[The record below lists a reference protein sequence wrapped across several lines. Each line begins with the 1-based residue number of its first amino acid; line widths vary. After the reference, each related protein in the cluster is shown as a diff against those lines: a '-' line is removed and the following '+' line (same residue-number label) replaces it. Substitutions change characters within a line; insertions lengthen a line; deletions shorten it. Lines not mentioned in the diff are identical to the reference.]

1 MRIPIIGLAAAF
13 AVAWPAWAVAEPPP
27 APSLGAPVSANDTAL
42 TALIT
47 QALATNP
54 RLKAAQARAGAAQG
68 DVTQAGVLPNPQLSL
83 QTENLAGSGPY
94 RGTRAMETTVG
105 LNQLIELGGKRGSR
119 QAVATAAESRAR
131 LDADIVRLDLIR
143 DVRVAHAALLAATA
157 RRAIVE
163 EQRGLAAE
171 TARAVAARVQSGH
184 DSAIQEDRA
193 ATDLRQAEIEA
204 ARAAREEA
212 AARRSLELL
221 VGGPVPAL
229 DPAALRDLG
238 PPLAAPAAGNNPDVA
253 RWRAEVGRSRAAIAV
268 ERARAVPDVTV
279 GAGVRR
285 FNDGRDTALVL
296 GVTIPIPAFDTNR
309 GGIHRAY
316 QESVEAEMELDRAT
330 RDQDTALAI
339 ARDRVAVARQEAETL
354 ARQVV
359 PVAEQA
365 AAATREG
372 YRQGKFPYLDVLD
385 AQRTL
390 LAARLTLV
398 AAYQDYHQSRADLDR
413 LTGAGE
419 AQP

>member
-1 MRIPIIGLAAAF
+1 MRIPILGLATAL
-13 AVAWPAWAVAEPPP
+13 AVGLAIPLWPAWATPP
-27 APSLGAPVSANDTAL
+27 NDTSL
-42 TALIT
+42 TALIA

-54 RLKAAQARAGAAQG
+54 RLKAAEARAAAAQG
-68 DVTQAGVLPNPQLSL
+68 DVMQAGVLPNPQFSL

-94 RGTRAMETTVG
+94 RGTRAMETTIG
-105 LNQLIELGGKRGSR
+105 LNQLVELGGKRGSR
-119 QAVATAAESRAR
+119 RAVATAAESRAR
-131 LDADIVRLDLIR
+131 LDADIVRLDLVR

-171 TARAVAARVQSGH
+171 TARAVAARVRSGH

-204 ARAAREEA
+204 ARAVRDET
-212 AARRSLELL
+212 AARRSLALL
-221 VGGPVPAL
+221 VGGPVPPL

-238 PPLAAPAAGNNPDVA
+238 AALPVAAGGTTPDVA
-253 RWRAEVGRSRAAIAV
+253 RWRAEVGRTRAAIAV
-268 ERARAVPDVTV
+268 EQARAVPDVTV

-316 QESVEAEMELDRAT
+316 QESTEAEMELDRAT

-339 ARDRVAVARQEAETL
+339 ARDRVAVARAEAETL
-354 ARQVV
+354 AGQVV
-359 PVAEQA
+359 PGAEQA

-413 LTGAGE
+413 LTGAEE

>member
-1 MRIPIIGLAAAF
+1 MRIPILGLATAL
-13 AVAWPAWAVAEPPP
+13 AVGLAIPIWPAWASPPSDT
-27 APSLGAPVSANDTAL
+27 SLT
-42 TALIT
+42 TLIA

-54 RLKAAQARAGAAQG
+54 RLKAAEARAAAAQG
-68 DVTQAGVLPNPQLSL
+68 DVMQAGVLPNPQVSL

-94 RGTRAMETTVG
+94 RGTRAMETTIG
-105 LNQLIELGGKRGSR
+105 LNQLVELGGKRGSR
-119 QAVATAAESRAR
+119 QAVATAAGNRAR
-131 LDADIVRLDLIR
+131 LDADIVRLDLVR

-171 TARAVAARVQSGH
+171 TARAVAARVRSGH

-204 ARAAREEA
+204 ARAVRDET

-221 VGGPVPAL
+221 VGCPVPPL
-229 DPAALRDLG
+229 DPAALSDLG
-238 PPLAAPAAGNNPDVA
+238 AALPVAAGGNTPDVA
-253 RWRAEVGRSRAAIAV
+253 RWRAEVGRTRAAIAV

-316 QESVEAEMELDRAT
+316 QESTEAEMELDRAT

-339 ARDRVAVARQEAETL
+339 ARDRVAVARTEAETL
-354 ARQVV
+354 AGQVV
-359 PVAEQA
+359 PGAEQA

-390 LAARLTLV
+390 LATRLTLV

-413 LTGAGE
+413 LTGAEE

>member
-1 MRIPIIGLAAAF
+1 MRIPILGLAAAL
-13 AVAWPAWAVAEPPP
+13 AVTWPAWAVAEPPP
-27 APSLGAPVSANDTAL
+27 PVPAASIHDATLAN
-42 TALIT
+42 LIA

-54 RLKAAQARAGAAQG
+54 RLKAAQARVAAAQG
-68 DVTQAGVLPNPQLSL
+68 DVMQAGVLPNPQVSL

-94 RGTRAMETTVG
+94 SGTRAMETTLG
-105 LNQLIELGGKRGSR
+105 LNQLVELGGKRGSR

-131 LDADIVRLDLIR
+131 LDADIVRLDLVR
-143 DVRVAHAALLAATA
+143 DVRVAHAALLAATV
-157 RRAIVE
+157 RRTIVE

-171 TARAVAARVQSGH
+171 TARAVAARVRSGH

-204 ARAAREEA
+204 ARAARDET

-221 VGGPVPAL
+221 VGGPVPPL
-229 DPAALRDLG
+229 DPAVLRDLG
-238 PPLAAPAAGNNPDVA
+238 PTLPAAAGGNTPDVA
-253 RWRAEVGRSRAAIAV
+253 RWRAEVGRTRATIAV

-316 QESVEAEMELDRAT
+316 QESTEAEMELDRAT

-339 ARDRVAVARQEAETL
+339 ARDRVAVARAEAETL
-354 ARQVV
+354 AGQVV
-359 PVAEQA
+359 PGAEQA
-365 AAATREG
+365 AAATRDG

-413 LTGAGE
+413 LTGAEE

>member
-1 MRIPIIGLAAAF
+1 MRIPIFGLATAL
-13 AVAWPAWAVAEPPP
+13 AVGLATPLWPAWATPP
-27 APSLGAPVSANDTAL
+27 SDTPL
-42 TALIT
+42 TALVA

-54 RLKAAQARAGAAQG
+54 RLKAAEARAAAAQG
-68 DVTQAGVLPNPQLSL
+68 DVMQAGVLPNPQVSL

-94 RGTRAMETTVG
+94 RGTRAMETTIG
-105 LNQLIELGGKRGSR
+105 LNQMVELGGKRGSR
-119 QAVATAAESRAR
+119 QAVATAAGNRAR
-131 LDADIVRLDLIR
+131 LDADIVRLDLVR

-171 TARAVAARVQSGH
+171 TARAVAARVRSGH

-204 ARAAREEA
+204 ARAMRDET

-221 VGGPVPAL
+221 VGGPVPPL

-238 PPLAAPAAGNNPDVA
+238 AALPVAAGGTTPDVA
-253 RWRAEVGRSRAAIAV
+253 RWRAEVGRTRAAIAV

-316 QESVEAEMELDRAT
+316 QESTEAEMELDRAT

-339 ARDRVAVARQEAETL
+339 ARDRVAVARTEAETL
-354 ARQVV
+354 AGQVV
-359 PVAEQA
+359 PGAEQA

-390 LAARLTLV
+390 LATRLTLV

-413 LTGAGE
+413 LTGAEE